1 MLATLDPILKESVSY
16 TGLHEVTSLLVN
28 ACMDEATRNK
38 SFFINEI
45 PCDLLL
51 ETDPQLFASVL
62 SGILSAV
69 VSSAKS
75 SCIRLT
81 VKLFKSHV
89 ILIQVKES
97 NGLNSHYMD
106 IALLGLLPIAEKM
119 RGSVSVTSQRKK
131 ITTIT
136 FGFPNVQL
144 AY

>member
-1 MLATLDPILKESVSY
+1 MLTTSDPISKESISY
-16 TGLHEVTSLLVN
+16 TGLHDVTSQLVN
-28 ACMDEATRNK
+28 TFMAEATRNK

-62 SGILSAV
+62 SGILSAI
-69 VSSAKS
+69 VSSAKN

-81 VKLFKSHV
+81 VKIFGHV
-89 ILIQVKES
+89 ILVQVKES
-97 NGLNSHYMD
+97 NGLNSHFME
-106 IALLGLLPIAEKM
+106 IALLALLPIAEKM
-119 RGSVSVTSQRKK
+119 KGSVSVTSQRKK

-136 FGFPNVQL
+136 FGFPNLQI

>member
-1 MLATLDPILKESVSY
+1 MIATLDPILKESVSY
-16 TGLHEVTSLLVN
+16 TGLHEVTSQLVN
-28 ACMDEATRNK
+28 TFMNEAARNK

-69 VSSAKS
+69 VSSAKN

-81 VKLFKSHV
+81 VKVFSHV
-89 ILIQVKES
+89 ILVQVKES
-97 NGLNSHYMD
+97 NGLNSHFMD
-106 IALLGLLPIAEKM
+106 IALLEFLPLAEKM

-144 AY
+144 TY

>member
-1 MLATLDPILKESVSY
+1 MLTTLDPILKESVSY
-16 TGLHEVTSLLVN
+16 TGLHEVTSHLVN
-28 ACMDEATRNK
+28 IFMDKATRNK

-51 ETDPQLFASVL
+51 ETDSRLFASVL

-69 VSSAKS
+69 VSSAKN

-81 VKLFKSHV
+81 VKIFSNVVLV
-89 ILIQVKES
+89 QVKES

-106 IALLGLLPIAEKM
+106 IALLELLPIAEKM

>member
-1 MLATLDPILKESVSY
+1 MLVTLDPILNESVSY
-16 TGLHEVTSLLVN
+16 TGLHEVTSRLVN
-28 ACMDEATRNK
+28 IFMDKATRNK
-38 SFFINEI
+38 SFFINES

-51 ETDPQLFASVL
+51 ETDPRLFASVL

-69 VSSAKS
+69 VSSAKN

-81 VKLFKSHV
+81 VKIFSNVVLV
-89 ILIQVKES
+89 QVKES
-97 NGLNSHYMD
+97 NGLNSHYMG
-106 IALLGLLPIAEKM
+106 IALLELLPIAEKM

>member
-16 TGLHEVTSLLVN
+16 TGLHEVTSHLVN
-28 ACMDEATRNK
+28 TFMDEATRNK
-38 SFFINEI
+38 NFFINEM

-51 ETDPQLFASVL
+51 EADPQLFESVL
-62 SGILSAV
+62 SGILAAV
-69 VSSAKS
+69 VSSAKN

-81 VKLFKSHV
+81 VKIFSNI
-89 ILIQVKES
+89 ILVQVKES

-106 IALLGLLPIAEKM
+106 IALLELLPIAEKM